1 MKNLLTL
8 ITLVLASTFAFAQTE
23 KTVVKTF
30 NLQGSTSVVLNLKG
44 DVEVQEWSESTL
56 RVHMNI
62 KLENSNVHMLKYL
75 LTQGRYNLKLENTD
89 AGVTIASPGRDK
101 DVIINKEGDKLSETV
116 TYTVFVPQNVATEVL
131 NKKAVEETV
140 SNGEK

>member
-1 MKNLLTL
+1 MKNLLLL
-8 ITLVLASTFAFAQTE
+8 ITLMFITNFTFAQTE

-30 NLQGSTSVVLNLKG
+30 NLQGNTSVVLNLNG

-89 AGVTIASPGRDK
+89 SGVSITSPGRDK
-101 DVIINKEGDKLSETV
+101 DVIINKDGDKLSEAV
-116 TYTVFVPQNVATEVL
+116 SYTVFVPQNVTTKIVNEE
-131 NKKAVEETV
+131 AVEEEVTT
-140 SNGEK
+140 GDK

>member
-1 MKNLLTL
+1 MKNLFTL
-8 ITLVLASTFAFAQTE
+8 IILILATSFTYAQTE

-30 NLQGSTSVVLNLKG
+30 NLQGSTSVILNLNG

-75 LTQGRYNLKLENTD
+75 LTQGRYNLVLENTD
-89 AGVTIASPGRDK
+89 TGVTITSPGRDK
-101 DVIINKEGDKLSETV
+101 DVIINKEGDKLSEAIK
-116 TYTVFVPQNVATEVL
+116 YTVFVPQNVATEIL

-140 SNGEK
+140 STGDK

>member
-1 MKNLLTL
+1 MKNLSIL
-8 ITLVLASTFAFAQTE
+8 ITLILATSFTYAQTE

-30 NLQGSTSVVLNLKG
+30 NLQGSTSIVLNLNG

-89 AGVTIASPGRDK
+89 AGVTMTSPGRAK
-101 DVIINKEGDKLSETV
+101 DVIINKEGDTLSETV
-116 TYTVFVPQNVATEVL
+116 TYTVFVPQSVSTEVI

-140 SNGEK
+140 STGDK

>member
-8 ITLVLASTFAFAQTE
+8 IALVLTTSFTYAQTE

-30 NLQGSTSVVLNLKG
+30 NLQGSTSVVLNLNG

-56 RVHMNI
+56 RVHMSI

-75 LTQGRYNLKLENTD
+75 LTQGRYNLKLDNTD
-89 AGVTIASPGRDK
+89 AGVTMTSPGRNK

-116 TYTVFVPQNVATEVL
+116 TYTVFVPQNVTTEII
-131 NKKAVEETV
+131 NKKTVEEAV
-140 SNGEK
+140 STGDK

>member
-8 ITLVLASTFAFAQTE
+8 ITLILATSFTYGQTE

-30 NLQGSTSVVLNLKG
+30 NLQGSTSVVLDLNG

-56 RVHMNI
+56 RIHMNI

-75 LTQGRYNLKLENTD
+75 LTQGRYNLKLDNTD
-89 AGVTIASPGRDK
+89 TGVVITSPGRDK
-101 DVIINKEGDKLSETV
+101 DVVINKEGDTLSETV
-116 TYTVFVPQNVATEVL
+116 TYTVFVPQNVSTEIM
-131 NKKAVEETV
+131 NKKTVEAPIST
-140 SNGEK
+140 GDK

>member
-8 ITLVLASTFAFAQTE
+8 ITLILATSFTYGQTE

-30 NLQGSTSVVLNLKG
+30 NLQGSTSVVLDLNG

-56 RVHMNI
+56 RIHMNI

-75 LTQGRYNLKLENTD
+75 LTQGRYNLKLDNTD
-89 AGVTIASPGRDK
+89 TGVMITSPGRDK
-101 DVIINKEGDKLSETV
+101 DVVINKEGDTLSETV
-116 TYTVFVPQNVATEVL
+116 TYTVFVPQNVSTEIM
-131 NKKAVEETV
+131 NKKTVEAPIST
-140 SNGEK
+140 GDK